1 LNLSNDILVSKFAF
15 KCNLHRYIVEKAV
28 GPGHVECANILIS
41 MANFRREEGEYEQ
54 VGAALTGV
62 RLVM

>member
-1 LNLSNDILVSKFAF
+1 
-15 KCNLHRYIVEKAV
+15 
-28 GPGHVECANILIS
+28 